1 VRLTAS
7 EGDFIAQRISE
18 PEPDPYATATVSTM
32 KLDKAIM
39 LATAIEKLAGVLD
52 EHLKLMEAM
61 KLAAPRSV
69 ALQIEEKAKMLREML
84 E

>member
-1 VRLTAS
+1 M
-7 EGDFIAQRISE
+7 IE
-18 PEPDPYATATVSTM
+18 PAMVSTDPYATATVSMM

-39 LATAIEKLAGVLD
+39 MAKAIEKLAGVLD